1 MNQRRILVV
10 DDEPKMRRIL
20 ELLLK
25 EMGHEVVLAANGREA
40 LKHAQEKQLDLVM
53 TDLRMPGM
61 DGITLLTALREQ
73 GVEAPV
79 IILTAHGT
87 IESAVTAMKNGAYD
101 YILRPFDVTAVEMV
115 VKRALALDRITRENQ
130 FLREEVEKGWGEF
143 IGRSAAMQQQYDLIR
158 QVAKSEMN
166 VLILGESG
174 TGKELAA
181 RAIHRASPRH
191 QALFVPINCAAIP
204 HDLLESELFGHS
216 KGAFTGAQQDR
227 VGKFERADGGTIF
240 LDEVAEL
247 PTALQAKLLRVLQE
261 REIERVGSNRSI
273 PIDIRVIAA
282 TNQDVQQALRNG
294 TLREDLFYRLNVF
307 TITMPPLRQRL
318 DDVPLLV
325 EYFLEKHGV
334 KSEQRHPAIT
344 PAALVC
350 LQNYA
355 WPGNVRELQNVM
367 ERALVL
373 SRGALI
379 EVSHLP
385 LEISATA
392 APTSAH
398 TAETPSQQ
406 LALPPAIERLE
417 RTFLSQALQQTEG
430 NRTKAARLL
439 EISERAL
446 WYKLKKYGFV

>member
-1 MNQRRILVV
+1 MSQRCILVV
-10 DDEPKMRRIL
+10 DDEPKMRRVL
-20 ELLLK
+20 EIMLK
-25 EMGHEVVLAANGREA
+25 AMGHEVVLAANGQDA
-40 LKHAQEKQLDLVM
+40 LKLAQGTRLDLVM

-61 DGITLLTALREQ
+61 DGLALLTALREQ
-73 GVEAPV
+73 GIDAPI

-87 IESAVTAMKNGAYD
+87 IESAVTAMKSGAYD
-101 YILRPFDVTAVEMV
+101 YILRPFDVAAVEIAV
-115 VKRALALDRITRENQ
+115 TRALALDRIKRENQ

-158 QVAKSEMN
+158 QVASSDAS

-204 HDLLESELFGHS
+204 RDLLESELFGHS
-216 KGAFTGAQQDR
+216 KGAFTGALQDR

-247 PTALQAKLLRVLQE
+247 PPPLQAKLLRVLQE
-261 REIERVGSNRSI
+261 REVERVGSNRSI
-273 PIDIRVIAA
+273 SIDIRVIAA
-282 TNQDVQQALRNG
+282 TNQDVQQALQNG

-325 EYFLEKHGV
+325 EYLLEKHGV
-334 KSEQRHPAIT
+334 RSGQGPSAVS

-350 LQNYA
+350 LQSYA

-373 SRGALI
+373 SRGTRIDTRHLPP
-379 EVSHLP
+379 EVSAVTEP
-385 LEISATA
+385 APSPVSAV
-392 APTSAH
+392 P
-398 TAETPSQQ
+398 PRQ
-406 LALPPAIERLE
+406 LALPPTIERIE
-417 RTFLSQALQQTEG
+417 RTLISQALQEVAG

-446 WYKLKKYGFV
+446 WYKLKKYRLL